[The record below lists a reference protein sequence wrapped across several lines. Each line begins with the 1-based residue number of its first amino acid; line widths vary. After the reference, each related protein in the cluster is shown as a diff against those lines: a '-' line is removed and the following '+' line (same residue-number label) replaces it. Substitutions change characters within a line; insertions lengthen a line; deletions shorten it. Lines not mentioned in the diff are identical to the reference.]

1 MGRRLWKSE
10 HQHIVREMKL
20 DGFSRAEITR
30 ALREFCGL
38 TQKSAIGC
46 YLSVVPRRPW
56 PIKTG
61 WRRISASFIDQA
73 LDWDDFDDEVLEDL
87 RVLPEDTCSLSDMLY
102 NQDGPLFRVLLS
114 SSDAALA
121 YRVCRKSRRQK
132 SADFSNVRTI
142 DRRDTKKARSKT
154 VKILER
160 YAKARTQESRGS
172 AWARNR

>member
-1 MGRRLWKSE
+1 
-10 HQHIVREMKL
+10 MKL

-87 RVLPEDTCSLSDMLY
+87 RVLPEDTRSLSDMLY

-160 YAKARTQESRGS
+160 YAKARTQESRGT

>member
-1 MGRRLWKSE
+1 MGRRLWKGE
-10 HQHIVREMKL
+10 HQDIVREMKL
-20 DGFSRAEITR
+20 DGFSRAEITK

-61 WRRISASFIDQA
+61 WRRASASFIDQA

-87 RVLPEDTCSLSDMLY
+87 RVLPDNIRSLSDMLY

-121 YRVCRKSRRQK
+121 YRICRKTRRQK
-132 SADFSNVRTI
+132 SSDFANVRTI
-142 DRRDTKKARSKT
+142 ERRDTKKSRSRA

-160 YAKARTQESRGS
+160 YAKARTQESRGTG
-172 AWARNR
+172 WARNR